1 MDISKKNNGG
11 YDRIGEAGAGSGGK
25 MKKAQIEFLL
35 RLFNNNRRIWTSY
48 LNKWETKSKKN

>member
-1 MDISKKNNGG
+1 MDISQLIGG
-11 YDRIGEAGAGSGGK
+11 YDRFGEAGAEPGGK